1 MSAFGFVRML
11 ARPLLLLLPS
21 AWVEGL
27 KRDLAARIEP
37 NREILAARYLRGEGI
52 EIGARCHPLRV
63 PPGARVRYVD
73 NLTPEEMKRDYAA
86 ALEGTPVQPDVIDD
100 AQRLA
105 KFEDGSLDFI
115 IANHVL
121 EHLEDPIGALKHFF
135 RVLRPEGIL
144 FLSIPDKERTFD
156 RERAATTL
164 EHLVRDHLE
173 GPEGSRREHY
183 EESEGSRREHYE
195 ESARFTPGRRTE
207 AQIRGVAERWMS
219 EGRSI
224 HFHCWRQWDMF
235 ALFAHLRNE
244 ENVPCVVEAFQRHH
258 RECLFVLRKAGPEKS
273 SGGISELE
281 ETFCKKG

>member
-1 MSAFGFVRML
+1 ML

-21 AWVEGL
+21 AWVEGV

-63 PPGARVRYVD
+63 PPGARVRHVD

-86 ALEGTPVQPDVIDD
+86 ALEGTPVEPDVIDD

-115 IANHVL
+115 IANHLL

-135 RVLRPEGIL
+135 RVLRPGGIL

-164 EHLVRDHLE
+164 EHLVRDHRE
-173 GPEGSRREHY
+173 GP
-183 EESEGSRREHYE
+183 EGSRREHYE

-235 ALFAHLRNE
+235 ALFAHLRNA
-244 ENVPCVVEAFQRHH
+244 ENVPFAVEAFQRHH
-258 RECLFVLRKAGPEKS
+258 RECLFVLRKAGPEAGESQRLSAEENGRAEAGS
-273 SGGISELE
+273 SLDSEPV
-281 ETFCKKG
+281 

>member
-1 MSAFGFVRML
+1 MTAFGFLRML

-37 NREILAARYLRGEGI
+37 NRETLAARYLRGEGI

-63 PPGARVRYVD
+63 PAGARVRHVD

-86 ALEGTPVQPDVIDD
+86 ALEGTPVEPDVIDD

-115 IANHVL
+115 IANHLL
-121 EHLEDPIGALKHFF
+121 EHLEDPIGALKRFF
-135 RVLRPEGIL
+135 RVLRPGGVL

-156 RERAATTL
+156 RKRAATTL
-164 EHLVRDHLE
+164 EHVVRDHIE
-173 GPEGSRREHY
+173 GP
-183 EESEGSRREHYE
+183 EGSRREHYE

-207 AQIRGVAERWMS
+207 AQIHGMAERWTS

-235 ALFAHLRNE
+235 ALFAHLRNA
-244 ENVPCVVEAFQRHH
+244 ENVPFAVEAFQRHY
-258 RECLFVLRKAGPEKS
+258 RESLFVLRKAGPEES

-281 ETFCKKG
+281 EPFRKKG